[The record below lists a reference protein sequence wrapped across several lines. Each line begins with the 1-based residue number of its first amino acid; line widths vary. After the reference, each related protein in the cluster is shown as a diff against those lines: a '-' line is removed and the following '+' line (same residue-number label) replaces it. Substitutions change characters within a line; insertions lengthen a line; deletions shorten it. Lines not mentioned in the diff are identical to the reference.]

1 MSLER
6 FRVPS
11 RGALPRPHE
20 VPKLPEDTQPG
31 LVRAEA
37 VPKKLMAL
45 GLHFTP
51 LEKIIK
57 DAVES
62 LRRRGCI
69 A

>member
-1 MSLER
+1 MSLCDLASQVTELY
-6 FRVPS
+6 PDY
-11 RGALPRPHE
+11 E
-20 VPKLPEDTQPG
+20 VPKLPEDTQLG
-31 LVRAEA
+31 LVRVEA

>member
-1 MSLER
+1 R
-6 FRVPS
+6 
-11 RGALPRPHE
+11 
-20 VPKLPEDTQPG
+20 LPEDTQPG

>member
-1 MSLER
+1 LLVIGFLGR
-6 FRVPS
+6 F
-11 RGALPRPHE
+11 
-20 VPKLPEDTQPG
+20 PEDTQPG

-45 GLHFTP
+45 GLQFTP
-51 LEKIIK
+51 LEKIIR

-62 LRRRGCI
+62 LKSRGCI